1 MDTLVK
7 MFTQLGVNESFTTMF
22 LIFVVTYFAMSFV
35 ALKKLSVTIVERDN
49 RIAGR
54 EKEAHKLK
62 TELSEITAKL
72 NEHLVAARKKS
83 NEIFQSL
90 KNRAITEQKAILTA
104 SRETAAVE
112 IKGVRDQ
119 VQSQIRSEFA
129 KLEKE
134 IPAIS
139 KMMLDQIVL
148 VTGHEA
154 GNKGSGPQNFK
165 GV

>member
-22 LIFVVTYFAMSFV
+22 LIFVVTYFAMSFL

-54 EKEAHKLK
+54 EKEAQKLK
-62 TELSEITAKL
+62 SELAEITAKL

-83 NEIFQSL
+83 NEIFQGL
-90 KNRAITEQKAILTA
+90 KNRASIEQKAILTA

-112 IKGVRDQ
+112 IKSVRDQ
-119 VQSQIRSEFA
+119 VQNQIRLEFV

-148 VTGHEA
+148 VSSHEA
-154 GNKGSGPQNFK
+154 GNKGSGPQSFK